1 MEIFFISSLLFLKI
15 GSLVPIILLSNF
27 LFVNRIRNYNS
38 CRRFLPSLLSHI
50 GGTPMLI
57 SDPRQIGN
65 RLLAIRKHIG
75 LTQAEVAEAAGLS
88 DRAYAD
94 IERGSVNMRI
104 DTALRICQ
112 SLHITP
118 DEILTAGWMPAAPT
132 NRKRRL
138 HCWRSICVHCHKCEK
153 KQETESTVSCFFY
166 EGSFLQYASFI
177 QQRQR
182 RREASGGAGVCL
194 YSLTFPR
201 RGRGR

>member
-1 MEIFFISSLLFLKI
+1 
-15 GSLVPIILLSNF
+15 
-27 LFVNRIRNYNS
+27 
-38 CRRFLPSLLSHI
+38 
-50 GGTPMLI
+50 MLI

-118 DEILTAGWMPAAPT
+118 DEILTAERPSFAL
-132 NRKRRL
+132 RREEL
-138 HCWRSICVHCHKCEK
+138 LTRLDACRPDE
-153 KQETESTVSCFFY
+153 QETALALLEVY
-166 EGSFLQYASFI
+166 L
-177 QQRQR
+177 R
-182 RREASGGAGVCL
+182 
-194 YSLTFPR
+194 SLS
-201 RGRGR
+201 